1 MFERKKKDMAFLKRH
16 TGPLLAIL
24 ATLIIVA
31 SVAFVLVQ
39 ARQAQARQAQA
50 STHSPTDV
58 NIVGTWKG
66 ATKFLSDPKR
76 PPEQLT
82 LIFQADSASKTSGT
96 LTAKIQGISVPG
108 TGRWFT
114 AKDNTIIFYFLEPVV
129 FEKQQLYVQ
138 VTHRVVFTDINDF
151 TSDGEGAGAIVT
163 PSGVIVAAT
172 NQTQSTLQ

>member
-31 SVAFVLVQ
+31 SVAFVLV
-39 ARQAQARQAQA
+39 QARQAQA

-129 FEKQQLYVQ
+129 FE
-138 VTHRVVFTDINDF
+138 
-151 TSDGEGAGAIVT
+151 
-163 PSGVIVAAT
+163 
-172 NQTQSTLQ
+172 